1 MTEELNIEM
10 QELTYNINPNHFE
23 NKDGKA
29 IDYTRLIKQFGTQ
42 PISKELL
49 ERFERVTKTPL
60 HPFLKREIFF
70 SHRDLNLILD
80 HVEKGKQ
87 IFLYTGRGPST
98 LSMHLGHLLP
108 FIFCKY
114 LQEAFKC
121 NIVIQMTDDEK
132 FFY

>member
-1 MTEELNIEM
+1 MTEELNKEM

-29 IDYTRLIKQFGTQ
+29 IDYSRLIKQFGTQ

-70 SHRDLNLILD
+70 SH
-80 HVEKGKQ
+80 
-87 IFLYTGRGPST
+87 
-98 LSMHLGHLLP
+98 
-108 FIFCKY
+108 
-114 LQEAFKC
+114 
-121 NIVIQMTDDEK
+121 
-132 FFY
+132 